1 VIQERLAARNA
12 GTIRISAENPFGA
25 LLEFPIGRDERGA
38 SSAYHRLI
46 IFENSW
52 VDHRGATANA
62 TREFIHRATRTR
74 CAVPLNVL
82 HCSRAQHGAGT
93 RPTINLTVAPFAG
106 NKVFGEDAMQTPG
119 HLGDARRAFRC
130 QPIQRASWRSRNC
143 SVICAFALAT
153 ASQKWTTALTLC
165 TLCHAGQ

>member
-62 TREFIHRATRTR
+62 TREFIHPALVVQSPLQLIALHHTIAQVGTRPSITLPLHKLRATRSIVKTR
-74 CAVPLNVL
+74 C
-82 HCSRAQHGAGT
+82 GA
-93 RPTINLTVAPFAG
+93 PS
-106 NKVFGEDAMQTPG
+106 
-119 HLGDARRAFRC
+119 HLADSRRAFRY
-130 QPIQRASWRSRNC
+130 QPIQRAS
-143 SVICAFALAT
+143 
-153 ASQKWTTALTLC
+153 
-165 TLCHAGQ
+165 